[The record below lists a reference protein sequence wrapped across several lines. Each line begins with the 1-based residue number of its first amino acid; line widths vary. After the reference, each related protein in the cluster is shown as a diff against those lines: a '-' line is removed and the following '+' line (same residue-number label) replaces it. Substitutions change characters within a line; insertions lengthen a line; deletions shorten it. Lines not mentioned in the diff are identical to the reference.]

1 MARTTTLL
9 RAHDLP
15 SFRTGDCPL
24 PAQGEWTYEDYLRLP
39 DDGWRYE
46 VLKGVL
52 HMTAAPAPRHQAAL
66 RNLTVGIV
74 RYLESNPLGQVYFA
88 PIDVFLPG
96 ALATPCQPDL
106 FFLSNERLG
115 LVSERG
121 IEGAPDLIAEVLSP
135 SNWLDDRRTKF
146 EIYAEA
152 GVREYWLLDPKEKTM
167 EVFSLENGAYA
178 LLGKFVPGERAC
190 SRILTGFAPAV
201 AEIFAA

>member
-1 MARTTTLL
+1 MARTTAQL
-9 RAHDLP
+9 RARDFP
-15 SFRTGDCPL
+15 SFGMGDRPL

-66 RNLTVGIV
+66 RNLTVRLV
-74 RYLESNPLGQVYFA
+74 RYLESNPLGEVYFA
-88 PIDVFLPG
+88 PIDVFLPEG
-96 ALATPCQPDL
+96 LATPCQPDL
-106 FFLSNERLG
+106 VFLSTERSG

-121 IEGAPDLIAEVLSP
+121 IEGTPDLIAKVLSP

-152 GVREYWLLDPKEKTM
+152 GYGKLDRMNAELAK
-167 EVFSLENGAYA
+167 
-178 LLGKFVPGERAC
+178 LGTYNK
-190 SRILTGFAPAV
+190 L
-201 AEIFAA
+201 